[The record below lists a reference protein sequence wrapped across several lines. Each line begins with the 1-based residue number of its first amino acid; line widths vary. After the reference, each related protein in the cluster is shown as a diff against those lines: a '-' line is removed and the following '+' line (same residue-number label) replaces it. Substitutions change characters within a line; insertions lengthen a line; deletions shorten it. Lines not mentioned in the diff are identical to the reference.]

1 MPAQDRV
8 PAACVHYAEGKGEAA
23 RAALHAFLDALP
35 GQAGFL
41 GAELLLSAA
50 QPKLTLVAS
59 RWAGEVPPL
68 PVPDGVR
75 AWVFQVQASR

>member
-8 PAACVHYAEGKGEAA
+8 AAACVHYAEGKGEAA

-50 QPKLTLVAS
+50 QPELTLVAS

-75 AWVFQVQASR
+75 AWVFQVQGSR

>member
-50 QPKLTLVAS
+50 QPVLTLVAPA
-59 RWAGEVPPL
+59 WAGEVPPL
-68 PVPDGVR
+68 PVPEGVR